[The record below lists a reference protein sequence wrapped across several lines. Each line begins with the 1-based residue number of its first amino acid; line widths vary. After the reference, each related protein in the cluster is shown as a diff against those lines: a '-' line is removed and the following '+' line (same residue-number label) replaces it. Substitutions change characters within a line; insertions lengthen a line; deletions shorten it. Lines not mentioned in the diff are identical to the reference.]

1 MKRIVCLVF
10 CLGIVGLLSG
20 CASVRSHGYVD
31 ARVSAVNYSEDY
43 VPDFSVLTASGDP
56 TGMGGVQVQEFSKGG
71 LSKNECC
78 APIPG
83 AGQTMIIEWRVGGR
97 HEAEANWKTFRKA
110 VVVRGETS
118 SDPKAVNRLVV
129 RFFPEHEVEAELMWS
144 LIGLG
149 GRPSSRL
156 DQLIYGRRVMRQMG
170 D

>member
-1 MKRIVCLVF
+1 
-10 CLGIVGLLSG
+10 
-20 CASVRSHGYVD
+20 
-31 ARVSAVNYSEDY
+31 
-43 VPDFSVLTASGDP
+43 
-56 TGMGGVQVQEFSKGG
+56 
-71 LSKNECC
+71 
-78 APIPG
+78 
-83 AGQTMIIEWRVGGR
+83 MIIEWRVGGR

-144 LIGLG
+144 LIGPG